1 MTKQFL
7 IPWPLPANDEKKNF
21 FETTHRLCTPEET
34 FERFASA
41 RPKAG
46 ITRLADIT
54 KLDTLGIP
62 TYLAVRPKVDL
73 VDLNITVYNGKGF
86 TKMQAKVSAM
96 MEAFERHAAERHNRP
111 AILANFREISHY
123 FKVVHP
129 WHLILA
135 QGDTYADH
143 EKLEWVCGTEL
154 FSGKPRWVP
163 AASVFFPYL
172 PVGGRKLFKEFV
184 DTNGIASGNTL
195 GEAISHGLSELIERD
210 AEATGR
216 ASFRATTID
225 LSTIEAPLIRA
236 LIEKF
241 ETSGINLVVKEITS
255 DIGIPSFFAVSDDPE
270 TENPL
275 LLNRGIGTHVNAEI
289 ALMRAITETA
299 QSRCGFISGSRE
311 DLAKEAYKRSQ
322 EYHTLK
328 KSMSY
333 WFEPTPPLKSFKEF
347 KIVNNE
353 TTIEDI
359 QIMLAALE
367 KRGFHEVI
375 VFNLTHPEVQVPVVR
390 VVVPGLEPCA
400 DHKNRFGRRQSINH

>member
-1 MTKQFL
+1 M
-7 IPWPLPANDEKKNF
+7 
-21 FETTHRLCTPEET
+21 PEET
-34 FERFASA
+34 FEKFSPLRSQ
-41 RPKAG
+41 AG

-62 TYLAVRPKVDL
+62 TYLAVRPRVDL
-73 VDLNITVYNGKGF
+73 VDLNVTVYNGKGF

-111 AILANFREISHY
+111 AILASFREISNY
-123 FKVVHP
+123 YKVVHP
-129 WHLILA
+129 WRLTLA
-135 QGDTYADH
+135 HGDDYKDF

-172 PVGGRKLFKEFV
+172 PVGGAKLFKDFV

-195 GEAISHGLSELIERD
+195 GEAISHGLAELIERD

-216 ASFRATTID
+216 LQSRATTID
-225 LSTIEAPLIRA
+225 LSTVEAPLVRA

-241 ETSGINLVVKEITS
+241 KNAGINLVVKEITS
-255 DIGIPSFFAVSDDPE
+255 DIGIPTFFAVSDDPE

-275 LLNRGIGTHVNAEI
+275 LLNRGVGTHVNAEI
-289 ALMRAITETA
+289 AMMRAITETA

-311 DLAKEAYKRSQ
+311 DLSKEIHKRSEKYQ
-322 EYHTLK
+322 TLK
-328 KSMSY
+328 RSMAY
-333 WFEPTPPLKSFKEF
+333 WFEVTPPLKSFKKF
-347 KIVNNE
+347 KIIKNK
-353 TTIEDI
+353 TTLEDI
-359 QIMLAALE
+359 AVMLAALE
-367 KRGFHEVI
+367 KSGFKEVI

-390 VVVPGLEPCA
+390 VVVPGLEPCV
-400 DHKNRFGRRQSINH
+400 DHKNRMAGRYRIS